1 MHAPVTVASMMDP
14 CYDGLNHVLKPSLSL
29 IGTPAHYFV
38 TVTKK
43 LMWMHSEVHL
53 LMRCYLLRCVFSKS
67 SVFINM
73 RVPISLYPVK
83 AWIYFHTLYQRE
95 ETAQKETD

>member
-1 MHAPVTVASMMDP
+1 MCAPVPAASMMDP
-14 CYDGLNHVLKPSLSL
+14 CCDGLNHVLRPSLSL
-29 IGTPAHYFV
+29 IGVPAHYFV

-53 LMRCYLLRCVFSKS
+53 LMSCITRCVFSKS
-67 SVFINM
+67 SVFIDM
-73 RVPISLYPVK
+73 RVSISLYPVK